1 MINNVKNE
9 VMYGWLSSVVAA
21 SEIKLS
27 EFRNFLH
34 VWSMDSSIHEQ
45 PALIRLI
52 TILTI

>member
-1 MINNVKNE
+1 
-9 VMYGWLSSVVAA
+9 MYDWLSTNVAA

-34 VWSMDSSIHEQ
+34 VWSVDSSIHEQ

-52 TILTI
+52 TILDI